1 MSRII
6 KATDLHNKTRDV
18 LEWARIDGEEVV
30 VEYFGKPVVVILRF
44 DEYQSYLGYKEA
56 QREARGERFER
67 LRQFARQNAAL
78 SGLSEEEASTLIEE
92 AREEVY
98 QSGHETAVES

>member
-30 VEYFGKPVVVILRF
+30 VEYFGKPVVVIVRF
-44 DEYQSYLGYKEA
+44 DEYQNYLGYKEE
-56 QREARGERFER
+56 QREARAERFER
-67 LRQFARQNAAL
+67 LRRFAKQNAAL
-78 SGLSEEEASTLIEE
+78 SGLSEEEASALVEE
-92 AREEVY
+92 VREEVY
-98 QSGHETAVES
+98 QSRHKTTVES